1 MATLDTTFDTIVI
14 GAGIAGSSAA
24 YALAQE
30 QRVLLLEQY
39 ELLHTNGSSHGD
51 SRVFRH
57 VYEDTRYIHMAVAAD
72 EAWQQLEHDA
82 ADKLLYRTGGIDV
95 ASDPSVLADIQ
106 SALAQAG
113 RPFDMLEPSEVSK
126 RFPAFRVPEG
136 AVTLYQADGGV
147 LAANRCVAAAQR
159 AALTRGATVHASEPV
174 STIDANA
181 DRVVITTSQG
191 RYEAGSVIVTAGAWL
206 SQLAQ
211 QLGLDLPLVVEKQQV
226 HYLAVPP
233 REVYDVTRM
242 PTFISRDQNV
252 YGIPML
258 ERPLTIKAAAHN
270 GAPTIN
276 LDERTFDMDDTLA
289 TNAVR
294 GARSLIP
301 EASTDIKH
309 FETCLYTQTPDAH
322 FILDT
327 HPELNNV
334 VFGGGFSGHGF
345 KFGPILGSILKDLSL
360 EQDSGFDLSLFKVDR
375 FTPVDA

>member
-1 MATLDTTFDTIVI
+1 MTTFDTIVI

-24 YALAQE
+24 YALAKE
-30 QRVLLLEQY
+30 QRVLLLEQH
-39 ELLHTNGSSHGD
+39 ELLHTYGSSHGD

-72 EAWQQLEHDA
+72 EAWQQLEHDSG
-82 ADKLLYRTGGIDV
+82 DKLLYRTGGIDV
-95 ASDPSVLADIQ
+95 ASDPSVLTDIQ
-106 SALAQAG
+106 TALAQAG
-113 RPFDMLEPSEVSK
+113 RPFDMLEPAEVSK
-126 RFPAFRVPEG
+126 RFPAFRVPDE
-136 AVTLYQADGGV
+136 AVTLYQEDGGV

-159 AALTRGATVHASEPV
+159 AALTHGATIHASEPV
-174 STIDANA
+174 SHIDANA
-181 DRVVITTSQG
+181 NGVTVTTAHG
-191 RYEAGSVIVTAGAWL
+191 RYEAGKLIVTAGAWL
-206 SQLAQ
+206 SQLAE
-211 QLGLDLPLVVEKQQV
+211 QLGLNLPLVVEKQQV

-258 ERPLTIKAAAHN
+258 ERPLHIKAAAHN

-276 LDERTFDMDDTLA
+276 IDERTFEMNETLA
-289 TNAVR
+289 QNAVNGTR
-294 GARSLIP
+294 TLIP
-301 EASTDIKH
+301 EVSTDIKH
-309 FETCLYTQTPDAH
+309 YETCLYTQTPDTH

-345 KFGPILGSILKDLSL
+345 KFGPTLGNILKDLSL
-360 EQDSGFDLSLFKVDR
+360 EQESGFDLSLFGVDR
-375 FTPVDA
+375 FVSVGA

>member
-1 MATLDTTFDTIVI
+1 MTTFDTIVI

-24 YALAQE
+24 YALANQ

-72 EAWQQLEHDA
+72 EAWQQLEHDS

-95 ASDPSVLADIQ
+95 ASDPSVLTDIQ
-106 SALAQAG
+106 TALAQAG
-113 RPFDMLEPSEVSK
+113 RPFDMLEPLDVNK
-126 RFPAFRVPEG
+126 RFPAFRVPDG
-136 AVTLYQADGGV
+136 AVTLYQEDGGV

-159 AALTRGATVHASEPV
+159 AALTRGATIHAAEPV
-174 STIDANA
+174 NRIDANA
-181 DRVVITTSQG
+181 NGVVVTTTHG
-191 RYEAGSVIVTAGAWL
+191 RYEAGKLIVTAGAWL
-206 SQLAQ
+206 SQLAE
-211 QLGLDLPLVVEKQQV
+211 QLGLTLPLVVEKQQV

-242 PTFISRDQNV
+242 PTFISRDANV

-258 ERPLTIKAAAHN
+258 ERPLHIKAAAHN
-270 GAPTIN
+270 GAPIIN
-276 LDERTFDMDDTLA
+276 IDERTFEMNETLA
-289 TNAVR
+289 NNAVH

-301 EASTDIKH
+301 EASKDIKH
-309 FETCLYTQTPDAH
+309 YETCLYTQTPDAH

-327 HPELNNV
+327 HPELKHV

-360 EQDSGFDLSLFKVDR
+360 EQDSGFDLSLFTVDR
-375 FTPVDA
+375 FAPVRA